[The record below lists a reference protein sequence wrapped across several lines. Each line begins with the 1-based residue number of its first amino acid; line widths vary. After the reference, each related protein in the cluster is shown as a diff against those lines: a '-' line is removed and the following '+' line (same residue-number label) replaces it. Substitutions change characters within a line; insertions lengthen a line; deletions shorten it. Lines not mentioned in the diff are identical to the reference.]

1 MFTPIL
7 PAPTPH
13 PSAQHQYETRIRS
26 HSAIKPSIRLRQS
39 PDAPPAPARRVKG
52 LPSTKSKH
60 VVGYSTA
67 APAPAWP
74 PFPPPHVVLHPED
87 ASSKVFLAIG
97 RSFMSVDNRA
107 MTIKDLSEL
116 CMKYGLMCQNVSAA
130 GQAITTFIRNHLAR
144 CDAQQD
150 QSLLLKQTMSG
161 TISDDDLV
169 PALYS
174 RIGGAHCTLP
184 EDENRLTNFRRGTAV
199 WYLSKAAGLPCPF
212 ARSGIR
218 LCDYNEN
225 GKVGMPINPGRER
238 RRERDRQR
246 NAARADEGVGQ
257 KRKRLLRSCADKLPG
272 SVSDSSD
279 EEEKRPPKVK
289 LMLRLK
295 PSMASCPNASTSG
308 SVTSYSRAGSS
319 HSQDLDHV
327 DDHNDEDSDES
338 DSDSMSV
345 DSDSD
350 DSPLS
355 EPSSPL
361 RPSTTAVVPNSSL
374 SDLPPPSLDFTPH
387 SVLSRRSPSVPYSV
401 FSGSPPPESDE
412 EDDFHID
419 MSSRRRL
426 SPGRLRTPLDDDDSA
441 WEDDF
446 FGDVDADTET
456 QWESPGPRSPSVQI
470 DDVVVKQEPTD
481 VRGLLDAWD
490 DIESRATDMK
500 VIDVVA
506 QAAALEREAEQSA
519 TDDFSSWSW
528 PPMELGGAAHIK
540 QEEEETKSF
549 FLEHDPTPPP
559 EALSPI
565 VPFDPC
571 ESPVEECPLNLSKPG
586 LSFELQ
592 WRDVEIL
599 GPDSVKPCDLEDS
612 VWHEYRGARA
622 VSPEERIQSPS
633 PEPSTA
639 AAASPLSSP
648 KLSRSALAPLDL
660 HATTMGTSPG
670 TSPVPERHPSIT
682 SPSLIASLTSLYI
695 QTPASIVPPA
705 LSQSAA
711 PQPVMGM
718 SPSPSMEPL
727 VVPTILPSD
736 PAICATLFEG
746 VPVYQMIVGSSTFL
760 RRIDTDF
767 VNVSSISLHLKTSC
781 PSAPNAVTITAGS
794 PPVCGTWL
802 PASEARN
809 VAKDEPMFGA
819 FLSDGLR
826 TLFPKAINALTP
838 PDGRET
844 AFTAFGHQ
852 FRSASDAR
860 RQSMASH
867 RLELPPREFETSWE
881 DHLSTH
887 PPFILATS
895 SIDGHRPTEEIPP
908 VVETPLSPTEEE
920 MFRVLCAASDWEPT
934 MPAAEGPVEENA
946 EDAAAASARPATEAP
961 DCAHEPPLRRSKRVA
976 NAVATR
982 SRTRSS
988 RRGSRTS
995 LS

>member
-13 PSAQHQYETRIRS
+13 ASAQHQYETRIRS
-26 HSAIKPSIRLRQS
+26 NAAIKPSVRLRYS
-39 PDAPPAPARRVKG
+39 PDAPPAPARRVKA
-52 LPSTKSKH
+52 LPSAKSKH
-60 VVGYSTA
+60 TVGSSTVL
-67 APAPAWP
+67 PAPAWP
-74 PFPPPHVVLHPED
+74 PFPPPHVVLHPDD

-116 CMKYGLMCQNVSAA
+116 CMQYGLMCQNVSAA

-150 QSLLLKQTMSG
+150 QSLLLRQMMSG

-169 PALYS
+169 PALHS

-184 EDENRLTNFRRGTAV
+184 EGENRLTNFRRGTAV

-218 LCDYNEN
+218 LCEYNEN
-225 GKVGMPINPGRER
+225 GKVGLPINPGRER

-246 NAARADEGVGQ
+246 TAARADEGVGQ

-279 EEEKRPPKVK
+279 DEEKRPPKVK
-289 LMLRLK
+289 LTLRLK
-295 PSMASCPNASTSG
+295 PCLASSPSVSTSD
-308 SVTSYSRAGSS
+308 SVASYSCAGSS
-319 HSQDLDHV
+319 HPQDLDLV
-327 DDHNDEDSDES
+327 DDQSDDDSDES

-345 DSDSD
+345 DSDGEE
-350 DSPLS
+350 SPLS

-361 RPSTTAVVPNSSL
+361 RPSTTALVPNASL
-374 SDLPPPSLDFTPH
+374 SDLPPPIPCFSPTPAA
-387 SVLSRRSPSVPYSV
+387 SRRSPSAPYSML
-401 FSGSPPPESDE
+401 SGSPPPESDE
-412 EDDFHID
+412 EDDFYHD
-419 MSSRRRL
+419 TSGRRRL
-426 SPGRLRTPLDDDDSA
+426 SPSRLRTPLDDDESA

-446 FGDVDADTET
+446 FGDIDADTET
-456 QWESPGPRSPSVQI
+456 QWESPGPRSPSVQV
-470 DDVVVKQEPTD
+470 DEVVVKQEPTD

-490 DIESRATDMK
+490 DIESRATDLK
-500 VIDVVA
+500 VIDIVA
-506 QAAALEREAEQSA
+506 QAAALERQAEQLIS
-519 TDDFSSWSW
+519 DEFSSWSW
-528 PPMELGGAAHIK
+528 PPVQLGEATHIK
-540 QEEEETKSF
+540 QEEEETNPF

-571 ESPVEECPLNLSKPG
+571 ESPVEECPLHLSTPG
-586 LSFELQ
+586 PSFEAQ

-599 GPDSVKPCDLEDS
+599 GPDSVKPRDLEDS
-612 VWHEYRGARA
+612 AWHEYRGARA

-639 AAASPLSSP
+639 AAASPSSSP
-648 KLSRSALAPLDL
+648 KLSRSALSPLDL
-660 HATTMGTSPG
+660 HTTVMGTPAGPDRNS
-670 TSPVPERHPSIT
+670 SIT

-695 QTPASIVPPA
+695 QTPAATVSPASSPP
-705 LSQSAA
+705 AA
-711 PQPVMGM
+711 PQPAVGT
-718 SPSPSMEPL
+718 SPSLSGVEPL
-727 VVPTILPSD
+727 VIPTILPTN

-746 VPVYQMIVGSSTFL
+746 VPVYQMTVGSSTLL

-767 VNVSSISLHLKTSC
+767 VNVSPISLHPCSSA
-781 PSAPNAVTITAGS
+781 PSAVIITAGS
-794 PPVCGTWL
+794 PLVCGTWL
-802 PASEARN
+802 PVSEARK
-809 VAKDEPMFGA
+809 VATDEHIFGT
-819 FLSDGLR
+819 FLSDRLR
-826 TLFPKAINALTP
+826 SLFPDAINTLTP
-838 PDGRET
+838 PDGWEP
-844 AFTAFGHQ
+844 AYTAFGHQ
-852 FRSASDAR
+852 FKSASDAR

-895 SIDGHRPTEEIPP
+895 SIDGHRPAEDIIP

-920 MFRVLCAASDWEPT
+920 MFHVLCAASDWEPT
-934 MPAAEGPVEENA
+934 PPAAEEPVDESA
-946 EDAAAASARPATEAP
+946 EDGAAASARSTTEPSDGAL
-961 DCAHEPPLRRSKRVA
+961 DRPLRRSKRVA

-982 SRTRSS
+982 SRSTRSS